1 MKHWRHYLVL
11 CAFLLVGVG
20 LSVRVLYLGVTEREF
35 LQQEGDERSVH
46 KEVIPGMRGMIYD
59 RNGEP
64 LAVSTPV
71 FAVTTNPQLAKFK
84 ELELQ
89 QIADALGLSKEAV
102 RKKVEDNK
110 DKGFLYLKR
119 RLSWVKSNALKQL
132 DISHLTLEPEYQRY
146 YPAGEIASHV
156 VGITDVDGKGIEGL
170 ESNFETSL
178 RGHSGAKTVL
188 RDRKKNSIRD
198 LDYL

>member
-1 MKHWRHYLVL
+1 MKPWRHYLVL

-71 FAVTTNPQLAKFK
+71 FAVTTNPRLAKFK

-156 VGITDVDGKGIEGL
+156 VGITDLDL
-170 ESNFETSL
+170 SL
-178 RGHSGAKTVL
+178 IHISEPTRP
-188 RDRKKNSIRD
+188 
-198 LDYL
+198 Y

>member
-1 MKHWRHYLVL
+1 VL

-71 FAVTTNPQLAKFK
+71 FAVTTNPRLAKFK
-84 ELELQ
+84 
-89 QIADALGLSKEAV
+89 
-102 RKKVEDNK
+102 
-110 DKGFLYLKR
+110 
-119 RLSWVKSNALKQL
+119 
-132 DISHLTLEPEYQRY
+132 
-146 YPAGEIASHV
+146 
-156 VGITDVDGKGIEGL
+156 
-170 ESNFETSL
+170 
-178 RGHSGAKTVL
+178 
-188 RDRKKNSIRD
+188 
-198 LDYL
+198 

>member
-1 MKHWRHYLVL
+1 MKPWRHYVVL
-11 CAFLLVGVG
+11 AAFLFVGIG

-46 KEVIPGMRGMIYD
+46 EAVIPGMRGMIYD

-84 ELELQ
+84 DSELQ
-89 QIADALGLSKEAV
+89 QIAHALGITKEALQ
-102 RKKVEDNK
+102 KKVEDNK
-110 DKGFLYLKR
+110 GKGFVYLKR

-132 DISHLTLEPEYQRY
+132 KISHLKLEPEYQRY

-170 ESNFETSL
+170 ESNFEASL
-178 RGHSGAKTVL
+178 TLKFISLGSGYLSGA
-188 RDRKKNSIRD
+188 SIE
-198 LDYL
+198 